1 MIRTL
6 TLVLAGLL
14 ALNAS
19 AGAQSPA
26 APDQARPLLR
36 SDAIVTGDIVRIGD
50 LVEHAGIVANVPIF
64 RAPDLGSTGTVS
76 AEAVIEAVRNHALIG
91 LDTGDLSEV
100 VVTRATRVI
109 PAKDI
114 EERVAQALSAQY
126 ALGPRQDIA
135 VNFDRGLRTI
145 QLESNHNR

>member
-36 SDAIVTGDIVRIGD
+36 SEAIVTGDIVRIGD

-76 AEAVIEAVRNHALIG
+76 AEAVIEAVRNHSLIG

-100 VVTRATRVI
+100 VVTRASRVI
-109 PAKDI
+109 PAKDTSSV
-114 EERVAQALSAQY
+114 ERSSPSHSRSVWPNAATPLS
-126 ALGPRQDIA
+126 LGISPA
-135 VNFDRGLRTI
+135 NEPSSSL
-145 QLESNHNR
+145 S